1 MDEITIDRQQ
11 FEELN
16 KKVDKIY
23 QFIKR
28 FEDQAPPSE
37 DEPWL
42 DTFELCNILHISPKT
57 LYRYRKKNLIPHT
70 LLGDKPRYFPSQ
82 IYRVLKNKIIKCD
95 PKYIND
101 FYQNYINDA
110 K

>member
-1 MDEITIDRQQ
+1 MDEIIIERQQ
-11 FEELN
+11 LEELN

-28 FEDQAPPSE
+28 FEDQAPPRE

-42 DTFELCNILHISPKT
+42 DTYELCNILHISSKT
-57 LYRYRKKNLIPHT
+57 LYRLRKKNLIPHT
-70 LLGDKPRYFPSQ
+70 YLGGKPRYFPSQ
-82 IYRVLKNKIIKCD
+82 IYRALRSKIINCD

-110 K
+110 D